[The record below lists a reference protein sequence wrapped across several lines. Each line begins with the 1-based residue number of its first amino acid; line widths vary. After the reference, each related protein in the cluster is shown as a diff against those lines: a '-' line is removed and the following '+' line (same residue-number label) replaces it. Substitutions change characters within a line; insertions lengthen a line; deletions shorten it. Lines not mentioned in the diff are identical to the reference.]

1 MIKTSQPKVTKLK
14 IRQKLCET
22 LGVKTRLC
30 YNIGSKCLSAAKMS
44 PVRTSCHA
52 KDLHTDPRTEHRT
65 QNADPRTEL
74 FLPMYNS
81 VPSRPF
87 EQQSFTRKIMT
98 ERQNRNETV
107 VIGDKMQFPPHVA
120 STVSLQIWKQIN
132 HVKQSGASN
141 SVDSFWQDTQPL

>member
-52 KDLHTDPRTEHRT
+52 KDLHADPRTEHRT

-74 FLPMYNS
+74 QHF
-81 VPSRPF
+81 PSNVQLSPAPPLRTTVIYA
-87 EQQSFTRKIMT
+87 ENYDRKA
-98 ERQNRNETV
+98 
-107 VIGDKMQFPPHVA
+107 K
-120 STVSLQIWKQIN
+120 L
-132 HVKQSGASN
+132 
-141 SVDSFWQDTQPL
+141 L

>member
-1 MIKTSQPKVTKLK
+1 MLKPSQPKVTKLK

-52 KDLHTDPRTEHRT
+52 KDLHADPRTEHRT

-81 VPSRPF
+81 VPPLRTTVIYT
-87 EQQSFTRKIMT
+87 ENYDRKAK
-98 ERQNRNETV
+98 QKQDCC
-107 VIGDKMQFPPHVA
+107 DKMQFPPHVA

-141 SVDSFWQDTQPL
+141 SVDSFWQDTQQL

>member
-52 KDLHTDPRTEHRT
+52 KDLH
-65 QNADPRTEL
+65 ADPRTEL
-74 FLPMYNS
+74 QHF
-81 VPSRPF
+81 PSNVQLSPARPF

-98 ERQNRNETV
+98 ERQNRYETV
-107 VIGDKMQFPPHVA
+107 VIGDKMRFPPHVA
-120 STVSLQIWKQIN
+120 STVSLQI
-132 HVKQSGASN
+132 
-141 SVDSFWQDTQPL
+141 